1 MNERL
6 QQLLMQAEKSVVF
19 LSNSKE
25 SKHRIMLD
33 TFANLIIEECINS
46 LGSQT
51 DQSNLR
57 RKFGLAEPIVEGIGR
72 YYPPPDIISAESQ
85 YNRPARF
92 EDINVK
98 TEVVAEIPNDVR
110 YLKGH
115 PKKKLKKIRVRQR
128 VK

>member
-33 TFANLIIEECINS
+33 TFANLIVEDCINS

-57 RKFGLAEPIVEGIGR
+57 RKFGLAEPDVEGIGR
-72 YYPPPDIISAESQ
+72 YYPSPKPIGTESQ

-115 PKKKLKKIRVRQR
+115 PKKKMKKSRVRQR

>member
-25 SKHRIMLD
+25 SKLRIMLD
-33 TFANLIIEECINS
+33 TFANLIVEDCIKS

-57 RKFGLAEPIVEGIGR
+57 RKFGIAEPIVEGIGR
-72 YYPPPDIISAESQ
+72 YYPPADIISAESQ

-98 TEVVAEIPNDVR
+98 TEIVADIPNDVR

-115 PKKKLKKIRVRQR
+115 PKKKMKKIRVRQR

>member
-19 LSNSKE
+19 LSNSNE

-33 TFANLIIEECINS
+33 AFANLIIDECINS

-57 RKFGLAEPIVEGIGR
+57 RKFGIAEPIVEGIGR
-72 YYPPPDIISAESQ
+72 YYPPADIISAESQ

-98 TEVVAEIPNDVR
+98 TEIVADIPNDVR

-115 PKKKLKKIRVRQR
+115 PKKKMKKIRVRQR

>member
-25 SKHRIMLD
+25 SKLRIMLD
-33 TFANLIIEECINS
+33 TFANLIVEDCINS

-57 RKFGLAEPIVEGIGR
+57 RKFGIAEPIIEGIGR

-98 TEVVAEIPNDVR
+98 TEIVADIPNDVR

-115 PKKKLKKIRVRQR
+115 PKKKMKKIRVRQR

>member
-25 SKHRIMLD
+25 SKLRIMLD
-33 TFANLIIEECINS
+33 TFANLIVEDCINS

-57 RKFGLAEPIVEGIGR
+57 RKFGIAEPIVEGIGR
-72 YYPPPDIISAESQ
+72 YYPSLKPIGTESQ

-98 TEVVAEIPNDVR
+98 TEIVADIPNDVR

-115 PKKKLKKIRVRQR
+115 PKKKMKKIRVRQR